1 MAFTQFSQPVQRPD
15 MYKPLSD
22 EVILA
27 QSKARYDRA
36 DQEAQKIG
44 STYNSLFGISTYG
57 KDAEVLSQMQEQFKQ
72 QVGELSKQGLA
83 NPEVNSRINQ
93 LITQYSSDPDVLSV
107 HKRKASLDQELTA
120 KKEAEAKGNQYLC
133 PICEQADEYYASGK
147 YVRDKTFNQ
156 TGWLDPNVEKLKREG
171 LKDVQ
176 KIKRQEY
183 KNGIWHEWEEYD
195 PEQLSSLYQGIY
207 SNPNV
212 QKTMDYSFEKK
223 YKSYDFATEGVK
235 KLQSSLDQYTLL
247 KNNAWEVMQKNPHTS
262 AKYIQAQ
269 QDMTEA
275 DERITKYSSLLQ
287 NPGNLGENLKTQ
299 IKQDELNSLINE
311 DIKGA
316 QFQSEVSVKDDQIY
330 LANQKYA
337 QDKQME
343 LYKALL
349 PSALALG
356 TTPEAIFSGK
366 AKRDDGTIITTA
378 DAIQKTHE
386 MESEEAKAKSDVIQ
400 QRQIAI
406 DENRQENRIE
416 YLDASGKA
424 KTIKAK
430 SLGKVSLGGEEFDR
444 NTLINSISSDKQ
456 TVQTILQSNPSK
468 FGLDCATCSN
478 KIDGNSLV
486 DKGDYYEYQEDDNLG
501 YETTHKVSKKALKAY
516 ILNPEET
523 QIDLETGD
531 ISGGGEEASYELNGK
546 NFSQSD
552 LEEAAKVSNLTVD
565 EYINAVGIK
574 KK

>member
-1 MAFTQFSQPVQRPD
+1 MWTQSSSPVQRPD

-176 KIKRQEY
+176 KVKKTVL
-183 KNGIWHEWEEYD
+183 KNGVYITTEEYD
-195 PEQLSSLYQGIY
+195 PEQLSSLYKGIY

-223 YKSYDFATEGVK
+223 YKNYDFATEGVK
-235 KLQSSLDQYTLL
+235 KFQSIVDQANLQKQ
-247 KNNAWEVMQKNPHTS
+247 NAWEAMQKNPHTS

-275 DERITKYSSLLQ
+275 DEYITKYSSLLQ
-287 NPGNLGENLKTQ
+287 NPGNLGENFKTQ
-299 IKQDELNSLINE
+299 IKQDELNNLISE

-316 QFQSEVSVKDDQIY
+316 QFSSEVDVKESGFAQN
-330 LANQKYA
+330 NQRYQ

-343 LYKALL
+343 LYKAVL
-349 PSALALG
+349 PGAIALG
-356 TTPEAIFSGK
+356 TTPEAILSGK
-366 AKRDDGTIITTA
+366 AQFADGTIVTPA
-378 DAIQKTHE
+378 HAVQKTHE
-386 MESEEAKAKSDVIQ
+386 LKMEEEQAKSDEILR
-400 QRQIAI
+400 RQIAL
-406 DENRQENRIE
+406 DENRQENKLE
-416 YLDASGKA
+416 YYDKA
-424 KTIKAK
+424 
-430 SLGKVSLGGEEFDR
+430 G
-444 NTLINSISSDKQ
+444 
-456 TVQTILQSNPSK
+456 
-468 FGLDCATCSN
+468 N
-478 KIDGNSLV
+478 KIGAGKKEIVREDLGSIKELYRNDP
-486 DKGDYYEYQEDDNLG
+486 DKLEN
-501 YETTHKVSKKALKAY
+501 ALKAKVGG
-516 ILNPEET
+516 LGFNFGA
-523 QIDLETGD
+523 GD
-531 ISGGGEEASYELNGK
+531 IEEVTWDNDTKRYKVKVDDNNSPMGGVDVSFTQDEMDALKGNTTSTT
-546 NFSQSD
+546 NFDKSKLDKKTQKAFEDNKAANPGVSD
-552 LEEAAKVSNLTVD
+552 EDIAK
-565 EYINAVGIK
+565 AMGIK
-574 KK
+574 

>member
-1 MAFTQFSQPVQRPD
+1 MWTQSSSPVQRPD

-176 KIKRQEY
+176 KVKKTVL
-183 KNGIWHEWEEYD
+183 KNGVYITTEEYD
-195 PEQLSSLYQGIY
+195 PEQLSSLYKGIY

-223 YKSYDFATEGVK
+223 YKNYDFATEGVK
-235 KLQSSLDQYTLL
+235 KFQSIVDQANLQKQ
-247 KNNAWEVMQKNPHTS
+247 NAWEAMQKNPHTS

-275 DERITKYSSLLQ
+275 DEYITKYSSLLQ
-287 NPGNLGENLKTQ
+287 NPGNLGENFKTQ
-299 IKQDELNSLINE
+299 IKQDELNSLISE

-316 QFQSEVSVKDDQIY
+316 QFSSEVDVKESGFA
-330 LANQKYA
+330 LNNQKYA

-343 LYKALL
+343 LYKAVL
-349 PSALALG
+349 PGALALG
-356 TTPEAIFSGK
+356 TTPEAILSGK
-366 AKRDDGTIITTA
+366 ARFADNTIVTPA
-378 DAIQKTHE
+378 HAIQ
-386 MESEEAKAKSDVIQ
+386 ESQRLKIEEAKAKSDVIQ

-406 DENRQENRIE
+406 DENRQENKIE
-416 YLDASGKA
+416 YLDAAGKA

-430 SLGKVSLGGEEFDR
+430 ALGKVILDGDEYDR
-444 NTLINSISSDKQ
+444 NTLINSISSNKE
-456 TVQTILQSNPSK
+456 TVQNILQSNPSK
-468 FGLDCATCSN
+468 FGLDCATCDGS
-478 KIDGNSLV
+478 IDTNSLV
-486 DKGDYYEYQEDDNLG
+486 DKGDYYEYQEDDYLG
-501 YETTHKVSKKALKAY
+501 YETTYKISKQALKAY

-531 ISGGGEEASYELNGK
+531 IVGGGESSLDLSKLDKKTQKAFEDNKAANPGV
-546 NFSQSD
+546 SD
-552 LEEAAKVSNLTVD
+552 EDIAK
-565 EYINAVGIK
+565 AMGIK
-574 KK
+574 